1 MNDYSKVISLCMDA
15 FRRSNIANVQ
25 YMYDVGENTY
35 VAMYEHYD
43 YCDSIKELKQQ
54 YRICQLIDEE
64 ILPKLDQG
72 IGQSTKDGNLLLS
85 TKMLGLRKRFF
96 ALSARR
102 ILKNFALYIEQY
114 LSKKVW
120 DKTLSTVES
129 VFYYADLF
137 SISETFNL
145 MRVSL
150 MPSMGKSY
158 IGNLYVAQSVGNN
171 PNLQILRVSYG
182 EKNCVDTTRQTA
194 KIIDSQAFREIFP
207 RYANIPEG
215 KMFKSATV
223 KSLCIVDS
231 ENVYN
236 LVATT
241 REGQATGTR
250 AQLVII
256 DDLLKDESESYAL
269 DLHKKMVDRYES
281 TWSSRADDDKQKTL
295 LLGTMWADTDLLNVM
310 YHRAN
315 EEDELM
321 PSSRYKYTEITKSG
335 NSVFIGVPALD
346 EDGES
351 TCPLRYSKDFL
362 EKKKKHMSEFL
373 WQCVYQQSPI
383 PPEEL
388 SFDWGSLKQW
398 DIPPNESEMTCYAA
412 LDPARKGKNYVS
424 MPICCKN
431 EEDRLFYLVD
441 WIYKKKSMD
450 ELYSVICDKIVEHQI
465 TYLVIENNTDTSLKK
480 VLQDELYEKRKYYGC
495 VIYEQYASVNKEQR
509 IKDNQGY
516 IKNNIVYPK
525 KGLFRENTDIG
536 KAINALVSYSFEYP
550 NKFDDAPDSIALFT
564 SKFVKEKSKQSRVK
578 PLNRR
583 ILGI

>member
-1 MNDYSKVISLCMDA
+1 MK
-15 FRRSNIANVQ
+15 
-25 YMYDVGENTY
+25 
-35 VAMYEHYD
+35 
-43 YCDSIKELKQQ
+43 
-54 YRICQLIDEE
+54 
-64 ILPKLDQG
+64 
-72 IGQSTKDGNLLLS
+72 
-85 TKMLGLRKRFF
+85 
-96 ALSARR
+96 
-102 ILKNFALYIEQY
+102 
-114 LSKKVW
+114 
-120 DKTLSTVES
+120 
-129 VFYYADLF
+129 
-137 SISETFNL
+137 
-145 MRVSL
+145 
-150 MPSMGKSY
+150 
-158 IGNLYVAQSVGNN
+158 
-171 PNLQILRVSYG
+171 
-182 EKNCVDTTRQTA
+182 
-194 KIIDSQAFREIFP
+194 
-207 RYANIPEG
+207 
-215 KMFKSATV
+215 
-223 KSLCIVDS
+223 
-231 ENVYN
+231 
-236 LVATT
+236 
-241 REGQATGTR
+241 
-250 AQLVII
+250 
-256 DDLLKDESESYAL
+256 
-269 DLHKKMVDRYES
+269 
-281 TWSSRADDDKQKTL
+281 
-295 LLGTMWADTDLLNVM
+295 
-310 YHRAN
+310 
-315 EEDELM
+315 
-321 PSSRYKYTEITKSG
+321 
-335 NSVFIGVPALD
+335 
-346 EDGES
+346 
-351 TCPLRYSKDFL
+351 L

-431 EEDRLFYLVD
+431 EEDGLFYLVD

-564 SKFVKEKSKQSRVK
+564 SRFVKEKSKQSRVK